1 MQLDVDGLEL
11 RTRNVRVLGH
21 PDVHGDVTTVRKR
34 RRLFDGSAAEGH
46 ERKATVRRPRNA
58 ASVQAERERLV
69 HFRARTV
76 LLVVGI
82 LVSVGITLK
91 VLWISRHVLAWV
103 FIALFLALALNPAVD
118 WLERRFGGRRGLATG
133 IVMLLAIAAIAGIG
147 ALFIPTLVDQ
157 VSGFASKVPD
167 YLHDLTKGRGRLG
180 FLQTKYHLVDKAR
193 DALNDGGAKKLFG
206 LTGTAVA
213 ISKSVISAIL
223 GAVTIVFMTYFMLLE
238 GPTWL
243 ERVFG
248 LMRTESQT
256 RWRRVGHQIY
266 RTVGGYVTGNL
277 FISLIAG
284 VSTAIVLLIMG
295 VPYWVALGLIVAI
308 LDLIPLAGATIAGI
322 IIAIVA
328 FLHSIPAG
336 IVVVAFFVVYQQVE
350 NHLLQP
356 VVYGRTVQ
364 LSPLAVLISVLI
376 GAELAGVLGAL
387 AAIPVAGTL
396 QVILVDLLRNR
407 RAATSG

>member
-1 MQLDVDGLEL
+1 M
-11 RTRNVRVLGH
+11 T
-21 PDVHGDVTTVRKR
+21 
-34 RRLFDGSAAEGH
+34 
-46 ERKATVRRPRNA
+46 
-58 ASVQAERERLV
+58 AERERLV
-69 HFRARTV
+69 HFRVRTV
-76 LLVVGI
+76 FLVIGT
-82 LVSVGITLK
+82 LVAVGITLK

-118 WLERRFGGRRGLATG
+118 RLERRYGGRRGLATG
-133 IVMLLAIAAIAGIG
+133 TVMLAAVAVIAAIG

-157 VSGFASKVPD
+157 VSGFARKVPD
-167 YLHDLTKGRGRLG
+167 YLDDLTKGRGRLG

-193 DALNDGGAKKLFG
+193 DALHEGGAKKLFG

-213 ISKSVISAIL
+213 ITKSVITAVV
-223 GAVTIVFMTYFMLLE
+223 AVVTIVFMTFFMLLE
-238 GPTWL
+238 GPTWI

-248 LMRTESQT
+248 LVRAEARP
-256 RWRRVGHQIY
+256 RWRAVGRDIY

-277 FISLIAG
+277 LISLIAG

-336 IVVVAFFVVYQQVE
+336 IVVVAFFIVYQQIE

-396 QVILVDLLRNR
+396 QVILVDFLRHR
-407 RAATSG
+407 RAATAA